1 MKRFKKET
9 SKNKPCRDSKAQDFE
24 RLFIREAPSSTRSGK
39 TAYIRKEFHSR
50 ITRIVQVIGG
60 NEISLFSYLDNVL
73 EHHFNTY
80 KDDIEM
86 LYEERNTN
94 IFNS

>member
-9 SKNKPCRDSKAQDFE
+9 SKNKSCRDSKMQDYE
-24 RLFIREAPSSTRSGK
+24 RLFIREASSSTRNGK
-39 TAYIRKEFHSR
+39 TAYIRKEFHNR
-50 ITRIVQVIGG
+50 IARIVQVIGG
-60 NEISLFSYLDNVL
+60 NKVSMFSYLDNVL

-86 LYEERNTN
+86 LYEERNTD